1 VEQISSNRLLK
12 GWFMNIGFF
21 SAHGFERKIFD
32 TLLQRDSFSSLSL
45 TYFDVRLTEDTLPL
59 ARGFSVLSVFVSDRL
74 SREVIGDL
82 SQHGLKLL
90 ALRSA
95 GFNHVDLEACRE
107 FGVSVVRVPAYSP
120 YAVAEHAV
128 CLVLSLNRKI
138 HRAYQRVKELNFSLD
153 GLVGF
158 DMHGKNVGII
168 GTGEIGMTFAR
179 IMAGFG
185 MKILAYDP
193 KPDPDL
199 EKNTDASYVSFDE
212 LITHSDIISLHCP
225 LTPDTLHLLSQ
236 KEIECMKEGV
246 FIINTGRG
254 GLIDTKALI
263 DGLKSGRIGAA
274 GLDVYEEEEG
284 VFFFDHSEGIL
295 KDDVL
300 ARLLTFPNVLV
311 TAHQAFLTK
320 EALNNIAS
328 TTLENILKFRQS
340 EKLENLV

>member
-1 VEQISSNRLLK
+1 
-12 GWFMNIGFF
+12 MNIGFF

-32 TLLQRDSFSSLSL
+32 SLLQNDPFSSISL

-59 ARGFSVLSVFVSDRL
+59 ARGFPILSVFVSDRL
-74 SREVIGDL
+74 SREVIEDL

-95 GFNHVDLEACRE
+95 GFNHVDLEACKE
-107 FGVSVVRVPAYSP
+107 YGVSVARVPAYSP

-158 DMHGKNVGII
+158 DMHGKNAGII
-168 GTGEIGMTFAR
+168 GTGEIGMTFAS
-179 IMAGFG
+179 IMSGFG

-193 KPDPDL
+193 KPDAGL
-199 EKNTDASYVSFDE
+199 ETLPDASYVSFEE
-212 LITHSDIISLHCP
+212 LISKSDIISLHCP
-225 LTPDTLHLLSQ
+225 LTPDTFHLLSQ
-236 KEIECMKEGV
+236 NEIARMKEGV
-246 FIINTGRG
+246 FILNTGRG

-284 VFFFDHSEGIL
+284 VFFYDHSEGIL

-320 EALNNIAS
+320 EALHNIAS
-328 TTLENILKFRQS
+328 TTLESILKFNQGK
-340 EKLENLV
+340 EPENLVSA